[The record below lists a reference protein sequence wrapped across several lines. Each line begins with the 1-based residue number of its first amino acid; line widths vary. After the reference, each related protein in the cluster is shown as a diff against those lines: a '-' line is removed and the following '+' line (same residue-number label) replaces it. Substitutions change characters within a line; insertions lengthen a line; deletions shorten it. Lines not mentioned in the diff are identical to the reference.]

1 MISRWR
7 SRWPLPLLLALG
19 GAALIVPPAIAQD
32 PWQPAM
38 TDLKVTIDT
47 VWVLISGILVV
58 FMNAGFAMLETG
70 VCRSKNAVNILTKN
84 LIDFGIVSLAF
95 WAVGFGLMFGDGNA
109 FVGLKGFFLAGLDTS
124 PVTGEA
130 YRGVFNSLSWAG
142 IPLDAKFFFQLAF
155 AGAAATIVS
164 GAVAERISFFA
175 YFAFSAILSAVI
187 YPISGHWIWGGGFLS
202 QWGFYDFAGSLVVHA
217 VGGWAALTGAY
228 LLGPRQGRYDPLRRG
243 PIPGHNLAIATLGGM
258 ILWLGW
264 FGFNAGSTMAADP
277 AAISRIILTT
287 NIAAAAGA
295 VGAAIT
301 SWVVFSRPD
310 LSTIING
317 VLAGLVS
324 ITAGCAFVS
333 PGSAV
338 AIGIVGGMI
347 AVFAS
352 SLFDTLKIDDPVGA
366 LPVHLVGG
374 IWGTLAVGLFSV
386 GPGVNP
392 WHTAGAGP
400 ALGLLVGG
408 SLEQLWAQLAGIGI
422 VSLFAL
428 ITTFIAW
435 ALIDLLF
442 GLRVSAKAE
451 LTGLDLSEHGTEA
464 YPDFQIR
471 D

>member
-1 MISRWR
+1 MV
-7 SRWPLPLLLALG
+7 LLVAG
-19 GAALIVPPAIAQD
+19 PQAIAQEQ
-32 PWQPAM
+32 PWQLGIA
-38 TDLKVTIDT
+38 DLQVTIDT
-47 VWVLISGILVV
+47 IWVLVSGMLVV

-70 VCRSKNAVNILTKN
+70 FCRSKNAVNVLTKN

-95 WAVGFGLMFGDGNA
+95 WAVGFALMFGDGNG
-109 FVGLKGFFLAGLDTS
+109 FIGLKGFFLSGLDTS
-124 PVTGEA
+124 PLTGDD
-130 YRGVFNSLSWAG
+130 YLGVFSSLSWTG

-202 QWGFYDFAGSLVVHA
+202 QWGFYDFAGSLVVHS

-228 LLGPRQGRYDPLRRG
+228 LLGPRQGRYDSLRQG

-277 AAISRIILTT
+277 MAISRIVLTT

-301 SWVVFSRPD
+301 SWIVFSRPD
-310 LSTIING
+310 LGMIING

-338 AIGIVGGMI
+338 AIGLVGGII
-347 AVFAS
+347 AVFAAN
-352 SLFDTLKIDDPVGA
+352 LFDALKIDDPIGA

-374 IWGTLAVGLFSV
+374 LWGTLAVGLFSV
-386 GPGVNP
+386 GPGVNA
-392 WHTAGAGP
+392 WHTEGAGP
-400 ALGLLVGG
+400 ALGVLIGG
-408 SLEQLWAQLAGIGI
+408 DFQQLWAQLAGIGL

-428 ITTFIAW
+428 VTTFTAW
-435 ALIDLLF
+435 SVIDLLF
-442 GLRVSAKAE
+442 GLRVSEKDE
-451 LTGLDLSEHGTEA
+451 IIGLDLTEHGTEA
-464 YPDFQIR
+464 YPDFQLR
-471 D
+471 E